1 MTGAS
6 LKKSTPLWVL
16 LTVYL
21 LGIFMGA
28 IDTGI
33 VTPARTI
40 IQNDLGVDEST
51 GIWMITIYTLAYA
64 AAIPVMG
71 KLADRLGR
79 KPIYLASITLF
90 GVGSL
95 LCGLSQDVGSFEL
108 LIVARAIQ
116 AIGGGGILPVAT
128 AEFGTS
134 VPPERRGMALGLVGG
149 VYGVANV
156 FGSSAGSLI
165 LDIAGQHNW
174 QFIFYI
180 NVPISIAIVV
190 AGIIFLPNHR
200 LEQTAKIDLLGTTL
214 LVGMIVSLLYGLKN
228 LDYFDLANSLQST
241 DVYPF
246 LLGFVVLL
254 PLFVLAEKRAAD
266 PVLNLRYFSDFAIA
280 TTLVLSFLSG
290 VVLMG
295 VVFVPQFAE
304 NALGVAT
311 GKGGYFVIILGLASG
326 IGAPLSGRLTDKY
339 GPGVVLGTGFVAT
352 AIAAAVGIWWA
363 IPSPSWPSVITTLA
377 LLGLGLGFTIGSP
390 LNYMMLDRTPPEESN
405 SALATLS
412 LVRAIGT
419 TLAPAFLVGFLAQ
432 AGTQV
437 QDALIE
443 ELPTTVSAP
452 ALPYAAELQTE
463 FDTLKQDKEIGKK
476 LKDVDLPDLDS
487 MTTVDIDVNGGGDLP
502 DDLVELLKTADVTTI
517 TERTK
522 IVAGRMFDEQTP
534 SVIADINDGVNTGI
548 SSLEDATKELEKS
561 EKKVAKAAK
570 GLTKGINGMREAKDG
585 MTSGITGMTKAIA
598 GMDKGLAG
606 TKKAINGMTTGIDK
620 MKAGLAGLD
629 QAIAG
634 QSEGL
639 SQLTSARDEILSHL
653 PPGTPEPPQVTAM
666 NAQIEE
672 LQTKLDQTK
681 AQRAELAKQREAL
694 KSKRSQ
700 VRAQR
705 AKLVQQRAT
714 TVRKL
719 SELRRE
725 RAKIEDKLDDAIDA
739 RKDLREAQAGMQD
752 ALKEL
757 ADTQDKLVVL
767 RDAVP
772 GTFSQA
778 EATYLSEIDE
788 LAPTLERTFSQTL
801 NIGFRSI
808 YFSTLAT
815 GVLGA
820 LLLLIYPRRKRPAEA
835 TVTTDDAEA

>member
-1 MTGAS
+1 MTGTIT
-6 LKKSTPLWVL
+6 KKSTPLWVL

-64 AAIPVMG
+64 SAIPVMG

-79 KPIYLASITLF
+79 KPIYLISITLF
-90 GVGSL
+90 GIGSL

-108 LIVARAIQ
+108 LIAARAIQ

-180 NVPISIAIVV
+180 NVPIVIAGVM
-190 AGIIFLPNHR
+190 FLPNHR
-200 LEQTAKIDLLGTTL
+200 LEQTSKIDLLGTTL
-214 LVGMIVSLLYGLKN
+214 LVGMIISLLYGLKN

-266 PVLNLRYFSDFAIA
+266 PVLNLRYFSDFAIS

-304 NALGVAT
+304 NALGIPT

-339 GPGVVLGTGFVAT
+339 GPGIVLGTGFVAT

-363 IPSPSWPSVITTLA
+363 IPSPSWPSVIITLA

-452 ALPYAAELQTE
+452 ALPYAHELQTE
-463 FDTLKQDKEIGKK
+463 FDSLKKDEEIGKK

-487 MTTVDIDVNGGGDLP
+487 MTTVDINVGGGGELP

-522 IVAGRMFDEQTP
+522 VVAGRMFDEQTP
-534 SVIADINDGVNTGI
+534 SVIADITDGVNTGI
-548 SSLEDATKELEKS
+548 SSLEDASDELAKS

-570 GLTKGINGMREAKDG
+570 GVTKGIKGMREADAG
-585 MTSGITGMTKAIA
+585 MASGINGMTKAIA

-606 TKKAINGMTTGIDK
+606 TKKAINGMTTGIDE
-620 MKAGLAGLD
+620 MQAGLAGLD
-629 QAIAG
+629 KAIAG

-639 SQLTSARDEILSHL
+639 SQLTAARDEILSHVQ
-653 PPGTPEPPQVTAM
+653 PGFPEPPQVAEMT
-666 NAQIEE
+666 AQIEQLE
-672 LQTKLDQTK
+672 AKLDQTK

-694 KSKRSQ
+694 KGKRGQ
-700 VRAQR
+700 VRAER

-719 SELRRE
+719 SELRRD
-725 RAKIEDKLDDAIDA
+725 RARLEDKLDDAIDA

-757 ADTQDKLVVL
+757 ADTQRKLVVL

-772 GTFSQA
+772 GAFSEA
-778 EATYLSEIDE
+778 EATYLTEIDQ

-808 YFSTLAT
+808 YFSSLAT

-820 LLLLIYPRRKRPAEA
+820 LLLLIYPRRKRPADA
-835 TVTTDDAEA
+835 TVTTSDPEA

>member
-681 AQRAELAKQREAL
+681 AQRAELAEQREAL

-705 AKLVQQRAT
+705 AELVQQRAT

-788 LAPTLERTFSQTL
+788 LAPPLERTFSQTL

>member
-1 MTGAS
+1 M
-6 LKKSTPLWVL
+6 STAKPAPKLWVL

-79 KPIYLASITLF
+79 KPIYLISITLF

-95 LCGLSQDVGSFEL
+95 LCGLSQDVASFEL
-108 LIVARAIQ
+108 LIAARAIQ

-180 NVPISIAIVV
+180 NVPISIAIVI
-190 AGIIFLPNHR
+190 AGVIFLPNHR

-214 LVGMIVSLLYGLKN
+214 LVGMIISLLYGLKN

-280 TTLVLSFLSG
+280 TTLALSFLSG

-304 NALGVAT
+304 NALGIAT

-390 LNYMMLDRTPPEESN
+390 LNYMMLERTPPEESN

-437 QDALIE
+437 QDALTD
-443 ELPTTVSAP
+443 ELPTRITAP
-452 ALPYAAELQTE
+452 ALPYASELQKQ
-463 FDTLKQDKEIGKK
+463 FATLKADKELGKK
-476 LKDVDLPDLDS
+476 LEGVDFPDLDS
-487 MTTVDIDVNGGGDLP
+487 FTTVDIDLEGGGELP
-502 DDLVELLKTADVTTI
+502 EDLVELIKTADVTTI

-522 IVAGRMFDEQTP
+522 AVARRMFDEQTP
-534 SVIADINDGVNTGI
+534 SVIADITDGVNTGI
-548 SSLEDATKELEKS
+548 DSLDDASTDLAKS
-561 EKKVAKAAK
+561 QKKVAKAAK
-570 GLTKGINGMREAKDG
+570 GLTKGIKGMRKADQG
-585 MTSGITGMTKAIA
+585 MGSGITGMTKAIA

-606 TKKAINGMTTGIDK
+606 TGKAIKGMTTGIYK
-620 MKAGLAGLD
+620 MGAGLAGLD

-634 QSEGL
+634 QERGL
-639 SQLTSARDEILSHL
+639 AELIAARDQLASEL
-653 PPGTPEPPQVTAM
+653 PPGVPAPAEVTSA
-666 NAQIEE
+666 IEE
-672 LQTKLDQTK
+672 LQAKVDQTR
-681 AQRAELAKQREAL
+681 AQRAELAQQRHTLKQ
-694 KSKRSQ
+694 K
-700 VRAQR
+700 RAQVKAER
-705 AKLVQQRAT
+705 AKLAEQRAT

-719 SELRRE
+719 AELRRQ
-725 RAKIEDKLDDAIDA
+725 RADLKHELADAVAA
-739 RKDLREAQAGMQD
+739 RSDLQEAREGMQEAQT
-752 ALKEL
+752 EL
-757 ADTQDKLVVL
+757 ADTREKLVTL

-772 GTFSQA
+772 GAFSTA
-778 EATYLSEIDE
+778 EGTYLTQIDE
-788 LAPTLERTFSQTL
+788 LAPTLERTFSNTL

-808 YFSTLAT
+808 YLSTLAT

-820 LLLLIYPRRKRPAEA
+820 ILLLLYPRRRRAAA
-835 TVTTDDAEA
+835 TVEAGPQD

>member
-1 MTGAS
+1 MSGTSPRA
-6 LKKSTPLWVL
+6 PRLWVL
-16 LTVYL
+16 MTVYL

-71 KLADRLGR
+71 KLADRIGR
-79 KPIYLASITLF
+79 KPIYLISIAMF

-108 LIVARAIQ
+108 LIAARAIQ

-134 VPPERRGMALGLVGG
+134 VPPEKRGMALGLVGG

-165 LDIAGQHNW
+165 LDIAGSHNW

-190 AGIIFLPNHR
+190 AGLIFLPNHR
-200 LEQTAKIDLLGTTL
+200 QEQTAKIDLIGTTL
-214 LVGMIVSLLYGLKN
+214 LVAMIVSLLYGLKN
-228 LDYFDLANSLQST
+228 LDYFDLANSLQSSE
-241 DVYPF
+241 VYPF
-246 LLGFVVLL
+246 LLCFVVLL
-254 PLFVLAEKRAAD
+254 PLFVLAERRAAD
-266 PVLNLRYFSDFAIA
+266 PVMNLRYFSNFAIA
-280 TTLVLSFLSG
+280 TTLALSFLSG

-437 QDALIE
+437 QDALVE
-443 ELPTTVSAP
+443 ELPTRVAAP
-452 ALPYAAELQTE
+452 ALPFASELQQQ
-463 FDTLKQDKEIGKK
+463 FATLKQDEEIGKK
-476 LKDVDLPDLDS
+476 LKNVDFPDLDS
-487 MTTVDIDVNGGGDLP
+487 VTTVDIDINGSGELP

-522 IVAGRMFDEQTP
+522 LVAVRMFDEQTP
-534 SVIADINDGVNTGI
+534 SVIADITEGVNTGI
-548 SSLEDATKELEKS
+548 ASLEDAGKDLAKS

-570 GLTKGINGMREAKDG
+570 GLDKGIKGMRKADSG
-585 MTSGITGMTKAIA
+585 MGSGISGMTKAIA

-606 TKKAINGMTTGIDK
+606 TKKAIAGMTTGINQMTRALKGID
-620 MKAGLAGLD
+620 AG
-629 QAIAG
+629 IAG
-634 QSEGL
+634 QTQGL
-639 SQLTSARDEILSHL
+639 SQLTAARDEILSHL
-653 PPGTPEPPQVTAM
+653 PPGVPEPPEVTAM
-666 NAQIEE
+666 TAQIETM
-672 LQTKLDQTK
+672 QTDLAKTK
-681 AQRAELAKQREAL
+681 AQRAELAKQRGVL
-694 KSKRSQ
+694 KQKRAQ
-700 VRAQR
+700 VRSER
-705 AKLVQQRAT
+705 AELARQRAT

-719 SELRRE
+719 AELRDDRAELRGKLADAVEARE
-725 RAKIEDKLDDAIDA
+725 
-739 RKDLREAQAGMQD
+739 DLREAQAGMQD
-752 ALKEL
+752 ALVEL
-757 ADTQDKLVVL
+757 ADTGEKLVVL

-772 GTFSQA
+772 GAFSQA
-778 EATYLSEIDE
+778 QATYLSEIDE
-788 LAPTLERTFSQTL
+788 LAPTLERTFAQTL

-808 YFSTLAT
+808 YLSTLST

-820 LLLLIYPRRKRPAEA
+820 LLLLVYPRRRAEA
-835 TVTTDDAEA
+835 AVTAEPQD

>member
-6 LKKSTPLWVL
+6 TGKSTPLWAL

-79 KPIYLASITLF
+79 KPIYLISITLF
-90 GVGSL
+90 GIGSL

-108 LIVARAIQ
+108 LIAARAIQ

-443 ELPTTVSAP
+443 ELPTKVSAP
-452 ALPYAAELQTE
+452 ALPYAAELQTQ

-476 LKDVDLPDLDS
+476 LKDVDIPDLDS

-639 SQLTSARDEILSHL
+639 SQLTAARDEILSHL

-666 NAQIEE
+666 KAQIEE

-705 AKLVQQRAT
+705 AELVQQRAT

-725 RAKIEDKLDDAIDA
+725 RAKIEDKLNDAIDA

-835 TVTTDDAEA
+835 TVTTDDPEA